1 MAQNVQKGNPMGA
14 LLQNDPRMKDVY
26 SFINQNGGDPK
37 AAFYALAK
45 QKGYDPQEVLNQ
57 VSQMLK

>member
-1 MAQNVQKGNPMGA
+1 MGA